1 MHEIFVVR
9 IILCYTNKPWSQD
22 DFCVQLTTI
31 FLTTGQRA
39 EAEAAI
45 IRTSS
50 PPPPPPPEPA
60 PAPVH
65 TSTAPAPPP
74 PEAGPAPAEPTA
86 GAEFVDQV
94 DVTTSE
100 AVQESQTSEAG
111 DQSKPAANENAE
123 DAEAVGVVHSE
134 ASGPIEAGLAD
145 KELADAEVDDQ
156 LSSAVP
162 LEGRC
167 YIT

>member
-1 MHEIFVVR
+1 MI
-9 IILCYTNKPWSQD
+9 
-22 DFCVQLTTI
+22 FCVQLTTI

-45 IRTSS
+45 GRPST
-50 PPPPPPPEPA
+50 PPAPPPPEPA

-65 TSTAPAPPP
+65 TSTAPAPPL
-74 PEAGPAPAEPTA
+74 PEAAPAPA
-86 GAEFVDQV
+86 GAVSVSEGGEQV

-100 AVQESQTSEAG
+100 AVQESQASEAAEAE
-111 DQSKPAANENAE
+111 DQAKPSANENAE
-123 DAEAVGVVHSE
+123 NGEAVG
-134 ASGPIEAGLAD
+134 ASDPVAAGLED
-145 KELADAEVDDQ
+145 TELADAEVDDQ

>member
-1 MHEIFVVR
+1 M
-9 IILCYTNKPWSQD
+9 L
-22 DFCVQLTTI
+22 FCVQLTTI

-45 IRTSS
+45 IRPST
-50 PPPPPPPEPA
+50 PPPPPPPTETA

-74 PEAGPAPAEPTA
+74 PEAAPAPAEQTD
-86 GAEFVDQV
+86 GA
-94 DVTTSE
+94 DVE
-100 AVQESQTSEAG
+100 AVQESQTSEAAKAE
-111 DQSKPAANENAE
+111 DQAKPSANENAE
-123 DAEAVGVVHSE
+123 DAEAVGVVLGK
-134 ASGPIEAGLAD
+134 ASNLVEAGLED
-145 KELADAEVDDQ
+145 TELEDAEVYDQ
-156 LSSAVP
+156 RPGAVP